1 MGWTP
6 ESAFERL
13 EQTIKWTLKNDRW
26 LSI

>member
-6 ESAFERL
+6 KSAYEQL
-13 EQTIKWTLKNDRW
+13 ETTIKWTLDNDRW